1 MEIRKYHLPTPKR
14 TYGLTGV
21 SDKDTCVIVFHA
33 PLWFKQAPLFIDPE
47 TSNPLENNFVG
58 KKEWTWSDFFTQR
71 FTILCRIDL
80 NSTLCINLN
89 VTNELIFILSSVT
102 QFLHFMH
109 TLCIRNGMHTNI
121 TQPVAGPG
129 GLAGHK
135 AQPHMPPVLS
145 LTTFVLVFVSD
156 KTAW

>member
-1 MEIRKYHLPTPKR
+1 MIF
-14 TYGLTGV
+14 LTELEKV
-21 SDKDTCVIVFHA
+21 
-33 PLWFKQAPLFIDPE
+33 PLFV
-47 TSNPLENNFVG
+47 LL
-58 KKEWTWSDFFTQR
+58 
-71 FTILCRIDL
+71 ILQFNICRIDL

-121 TQPVAGPG
+121 TQPRHGVAGPG

-156 KTAW
+156 KTA